1 MFRHLLR
8 CAIIAFALS
17 PVAAVAAPITL
28 KLAFFSSDRSITYR
42 TGIKPF
48 IEAVNAEAK
57 GLVEIV
63 LYSGGVLGRE
73 NAKQPQLVLDGTADI
88 AFVVPGYTPERFPDS
103 MVLELPGLFRDMREA
118 TLAYTQLIADNALKG
133 YENFVVIGAYVTEPV
148 TIHSRPPINS
158 IADLKGKRIRVNN
171 IGAGAALEKLGAV
184 PVLMEVTRIT
194 DAISSGSIDG
204 AAVSNTPLS
213 DYGIKR
219 VAAYHYFLHI
229 GGAPLAL
236 LMNRKKFDEL
246 PKAAQDIIRKYSG
259 EWAAA
264 RFIEAYEVFDEQLMQ
279 QLKPDLQRKIIFPS
293 QPDLDRAQVA
303 FTSVIEEWAEKSTH
317 NRELLNRADAE
328 IAKVRSTPKGSDAVT
343 R

>member
-28 KLAFFSSDRSITYR
+28 KLAFFSSDRSIIYR

-73 NAKQPQLVLDGTADI
+73 NAKQPQIVLDGTADI
-88 AFVVPGYTPERFPDS
+88 AFVVPGYTPERFPDNTL
-103 MVLELPGLFRDMREA
+103 LELPGLFRDMREA

-133 YENFVVIGAYVTEPV
+133 YENFVVIGAYVSEPQ

-171 IGAGAALEKLGAV
+171 IGVSAALEKLGAV
-184 PVLMEVTRIT
+184 PVLMEVTRIS

-219 VAAYHYFLHI
+219 VATYHYFLHF

-246 PKAAQDIIRKYSG
+246 PKPVQYIIRKYSG
-259 EWAAA
+259 EWVAA
-264 RFIEAYEVFDEQLMQ
+264 RFIETYEISDEQVMQ
-279 QLKPDLQRKIIFPS
+279 QLQSDRQRKIIFPS

-303 FTSVIEEWAEKSTH
+303 FKSVIEEWAEKSTH
-317 NRELLNRADAE
+317 NRELLNRVDAE